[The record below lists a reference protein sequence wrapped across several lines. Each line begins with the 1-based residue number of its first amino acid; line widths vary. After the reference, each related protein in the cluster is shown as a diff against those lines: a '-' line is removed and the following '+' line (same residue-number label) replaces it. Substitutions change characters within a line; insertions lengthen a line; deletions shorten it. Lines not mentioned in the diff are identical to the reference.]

1 MAVLQFFNV
10 WHLSGVLNLC
20 IRSGFEA
27 FKHLVLS

>member
-1 MAVLQFFNV
+1 MAILQFLNV
-10 WHLSGVLNLC
+10 WHLSGLLNLG